1 MVNWTHVLQ
10 DLGNVKT
17 IILTLTV
24 WVRVTAVAIFW
35 ALAGPRLQI
44 PAPRLIFPEG
54 CHFSTPTL
62 KKKKKKK
69 KRSRWTECMFNSS
82 VNHLTYLNL
91 IKILPE
97 MIFMKADGLIWKLI
111 WYALFSTRFR

>member
-24 WVRVTAVAIFW
+24 WVHVTVVAIFW

-44 PAPRLIFPEG
+44 PALRLIFPAHG
-54 CHFSTPTL
+54 IFQARILKWVAISFSRGSSPPRDRTEV
-62 KKKKKKK
+62 
-69 KRSRWTECMFNSS
+69 SRIVGRCFT
-82 VNHLTYLNL
+82 
-91 IKILPE
+91 I
-97 MIFMKADGLIWKLI
+97 
-111 WYALFSTRFR
+111 

>member
-24 WVRVTAVAIFW
+24 WVRVTLVAIFW

-62 KKKKKKK
+62 KQKKKKKK
-69 KRSRWTECMFNSS
+69 DQ
-82 VNHLTYLNL
+82 
-91 IKILPE
+91 
-97 MIFMKADGLIWKLI
+97 DGLSVCLT
-111 WYALFSTRFR
+111 AL